1 YNKALT
7 SAQIKAH
14 YASAYGCCLSPTIT
28 VHPASLTNYATLPA
42 TFTVSAFGSMPLS
55 YQWKSNGVPMND
67 GGSITGST
75 SNRLTFGSLTLAQA
89 ATYSVTVSNAN
100 GVTNSAPATLTVL
113 PPPSS
118 LVLITGL
125 VLHLPFDNSLT
136 DATTRGNNG
145 TAQGNSSISYVSGKL
160 GNALHYSTDTTG
172 GPATYA

>member
-1 YNKALT
+1 
-7 SAQIKAH
+7 
-14 YASAYGCCLSPTIT
+14 
-28 VHPASLTNYATLPA
+28 
-42 TFTVSAFGSMPLS
+42 
-55 YQWKSNGVPMND
+55 
-67 GGSITGST
+67 
-75 SNRLTFGSLTLAQA
+75 NRLTFGSLTLAQA

-172 GPATYA
+172 GSTNYVTLGVRPDLQFSSNVNFTIAYWVRLPVNYSGGDLPFFCNAVGATTLAGYTFAPSYGYGGISWP